1 MKNNLQEVADGHS
14 LLAPLQKNL
23 IGSHSDH
30 PHGLILMYSVVG
42 HPHGLILMYY
52 VVGHPHG
59 LILMY
64 SVVGHLHG
72 LIFMYS
78 VVGHPHGLILTYSVV
93 PPMSGIVFRCTDM
106 CESIIYNYISTLYR
120 ANNIC
125 ISRMTL
131 HCKANPY
138 MLHWT

>member
-42 HPHGLILMYY
+42 HPHGLILMY
-52 VVGHPHG
+52 
-59 LILMY
+59 
-64 SVVGHLHG
+64 
-72 LIFMYS
+72 
-78 VVGHPHGLILTYSVV
+78 SVV

-106 CESIIYNYISTLYR
+106 CESIIYNYISTLIEY
-120 ANNIC
+120 
-125 ISRMTL
+125 
-131 HCKANPY
+131 
-138 MLHWT
+138 